1 MKKLTTI
8 IIALCLTTIAFAQID
23 QLDMPIDLEES
34 TAKGAA
40 VFGAFGE
47 VVSVTTKT
55 SANATKKAKFIG
67 KRATIFNKAEY
78 TGYSIQL
85 TTSMEKLSDTNSLFA
100 EFGDLMLEENTNPKY
115 CYMMGKFRT
124 KEGAEKFLEY
134 VLASRYPNAKIIRY
148 KKGKRKRRL

>member
-1 MKKLTTI
+1 MKNLTTI
-8 IIALCLTTIAFAQID
+8 IIALLFTTAAFAQIEE
-23 QLDMPIDLEES
+23 LDMPIDMEES

-47 VVSVTTKT
+47 IVSISKPVM
-55 SANATKKAKFIG
+55 TKKSKTKFIG
-67 KRATIFNKAEY
+67 KRATVFNKVAY

-85 TTSMEKLSDTNSLFA
+85 TTSMDKLSDTNSLFA
-100 EFGDLMLEENTNPKY
+100 EFGDLMLEENTNPRY

-134 VLASRYPNAKIIRY
+134 VLAKRYPNAKIIRY

>member
-8 IIALCLTTIAFAQID
+8 IIALLFTTIAFAQID
-23 QLDMPIDLEES
+23 ELDMPIDMEES
-34 TAKGAA
+34 TAKGSAI
-40 VFGAFGE
+40 FGAFGE
-47 VVSVTTKT
+47 VVSITTKT
-55 SANATKKAKFIG
+55 SANTTTKAKFVG
-67 KRATIFNKAEY
+67 KRATVFHKAEY

-100 EFGDLMLEENTNPKY
+100 EFGDLMLEENINPKY

-124 KEGAEKFLEY
+124 KEGAEKFLNN

>member
-1 MKKLTTI
+1 MKNLTTL
-8 IIALCLTTIAFAQID
+8 IIALLFTTVAFAQID
-23 QLDMPIDLEES
+23 ELDMPIDMEES
-34 TAKGAA
+34 TAKGTA

-47 VVSVTTKT
+47 IVSIAAKPTSIKKTK
-55 SANATKKAKFIG
+55 FVG
-67 KRATIFNKAEY
+67 KRATVFHKAEY

-85 TTSMEKLSDTNSLFA
+85 ATSMEKLSDTNTLFA

-134 VLASRYPNAKIIRY
+134 VLANRYPSAKIVRY

>member
-1 MKKLTTI
+1 MKNLTTL
-8 IIALCLTTIAFAQID
+8 IIALFFTTIAFAQID
-23 QLDMPIDLEES
+23 DLDMPIDMEES

-47 VVSVTTKT
+47 IVSIAAKPTV
-55 SANATKKAKFIG
+55 TKKTKFIG
-67 KRATIFNKAEY
+67 KRATVFNKVAY

-85 TTSMEKLSDTNSLFA
+85 ATSMEKLSDTNSLFA

-124 KEGAEKFLEY
+124 KEGAEKFLQH
-134 VLASRYPNAKIIRY
+134 VLANRYPNAKIVRY